1 MQGGHTHTRA
11 PLSFSLQAECRVLPP
26 SCERFIKLLE
36 QAARLHPTVS
46 DKQHPIGLCLASE
59 LQATNHSLLTTMIVL
74 EPLCLISLTGMPEC
88 LSALMRVA
96 PPSDEWKAK
105 AIQELEQ
112 RAMALKMPG
121 VDTTDGL
128 LPNAVETALALLK
141 NPPQPPQQQAEEAAP
156 AATTNDAPPQE

>member
-1 MQGGHTHTRA
+1 
-11 PLSFSLQAECRVLPP
+11 
-26 SCERFIKLLE
+26 
-36 QAARLHPTVS
+36 
-46 DKQHPIGLCLASE
+46 
-59 LQATNHSLLTTMIVL
+59 MIVL

-156 AATTNDAPPQE
+156 AAAAGDAPPQE

>member
-1 MQGGHTHTRA
+1 M
-11 PLSFSLQAECRVLPP
+11 LPP

-128 LPNAVETALALLK
+128 LPNAVETRARAIEELA
-141 NPPQPPQQQAEEAAP
+141 AA
-156 AATTNDAPPQE
+156 AAAAGGGGGAGRNCRRCAAARMNE